1 MNKGLRNNQ
10 GSKILFDEA
19 GTLVLDPASA
29 FPPLKNNTLYL
40 RPASKAMNKIR
51 ETVEMIS
58 GFGEE
63 ENTEYLPI
71 KLKNPAEIDQNN
83 NPIQKV

>member
-1 MNKGLRNNQ
+1 
-10 GSKILFDEA
+10 
-19 GTLVLDPASA
+19 
-29 FPPLKNNTLYL
+29 
-40 RPASKAMNKIR
+40 MNKIR

-71 KLKNPAEIDQNN
+71 KLKKPTEFDQNN
-83 NPIQKV
+83 NPIQKE

>member
-1 MNKGLRNNQ
+1 
-10 GSKILFDEA
+10 
-19 GTLVLDPASA
+19 
-29 FPPLKNNTLYL
+29 
-40 RPASKAMNKIR
+40 MNKIR

-71 KLKNPAEIDQNN
+71 KLKKPTELDQNN
-83 NPIQKV
+83 NPIQKVTEKSVSSG

>member
-1 MNKGLRNNQ
+1 MQKY
-10 GSKILFDEA
+10 KTVYF
-19 GTLVLDPASA
+19 
-29 FPPLKNNTLYL
+29 

-71 KLKNPAEIDQNN
+71 KLKNQTEFDQNN
-83 NPIQKV
+83 NPIQKVSISIS